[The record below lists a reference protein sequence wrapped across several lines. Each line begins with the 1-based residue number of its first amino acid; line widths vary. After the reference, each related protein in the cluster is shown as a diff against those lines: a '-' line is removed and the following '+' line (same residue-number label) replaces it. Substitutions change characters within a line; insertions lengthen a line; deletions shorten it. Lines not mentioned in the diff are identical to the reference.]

1 MKFAHIH
8 MFFLI
13 WAVPL
18 VFLICVYGMRRRRK
32 ILAAFCDVGDLKN
45 LSPMFSLKRRWVK
58 YSLIFLSLL
67 FMAMA
72 LSGPQ
77 YGFKWQEIER
87 KGVDLFIAI
96 DCSKSMLA
104 SDIKPTRL
112 ERAKREIY
120 DLLSMLEGDR
130 AGLVAFAGTAFVQ
143 CPLTLDYSAFHM
155 FMNALG
161 PDYLPLGGTD
171 IAGAI
176 EAALDGF
183 SEKEDTEKALIII
196 TDGESTG
203 GDPLEAA
210 KEAKKR
216 GVKIFCIGVGSD
228 DGIPV
233 PDSEG
238 GFKKDNQGKIIL
250 TRIDEKSL
258 KDIAALTGGIYVRS
272 VAGDMDLDRIY
283 KQNIRGAME
292 QKTVSSGKKK
302 IWEDRFQWFLG
313 PAIFFL
319 IIGMGL
325 PSAIRAPKE
334 NDE

>member
-1 MKFAHIH
+1 MTFAHIH
-8 MFFLI
+8 NLFYI
-13 WAVPL
+13 WAIPL
-18 VFLICVYGMRRRRK
+18 VFLICAHGMRRRRK
-32 ILAAFCDVGDLKN
+32 ILAAFCNGDN
-45 LSPMFSLKRRWVK
+45 LSVLSPTFSLKRRWVK
-58 YSLIFLSLL
+58 YALILLSLL
-67 FMAMA
+67 FTSLA

-77 YGFKWQEIER
+77 YGFTWQEIQR

-104 SDIKPTRL
+104 SDIKPNRL
-112 ERAKREIY
+112 ERAKREVF

-143 CPLTLDYSAFHM
+143 CPLTLDYNAFHL
-155 FMNALG
+155 FMSELG

-176 EAALDGF
+176 HEALNGF
-183 SEKEDTEKALIII
+183 PENEDTEKALIII

-203 GDPLEAA
+203 GDPLDAA
-210 KEAKKR
+210 KEAAKK
-216 GVKIFCIGVGSD
+216 GVKIFCIGVGND

-233 PDSEG
+233 PDADG

-250 TRIDEKSL
+250 TRIDEKTL
-258 KDIAALTGGIYVRS
+258 KDIADLTGGSYVRS
-272 VAGDMDLDRIY
+272 VAGDMDLEEIY
-283 KQNIRGAME
+283 TRHIRGAME

-313 PAIFFL
+313 PAIIFL
-319 IIGMGL
+319 MIGIGL
-325 PSAIRAPKE
+325 PSAIKPPKE
-334 NDE
+334 I